1 MANLIASINFGTPP
15 IPTPPVAGKKL
26 FLGADGKLKTI
37 APDGTVEGVGGASDW
52 ADITNKPTEFPPAP
66 HTSDKITD
74 FVPAVNDAITDL
86 DAGTY

>member
-1 MANLIASINFGTPP
+1 MANVIASLEFGIPPTPE
-15 IPTPPVAGKKL
+15 PPVAGKKL

-37 APDGTVEGVGGASDW
+37 APDGTVEGVGVTGW
-52 ADITNKPTEFPPAP
+52 ADLQNKPSEFPPAP